1 LPATWAS
8 AAFLL
13 RADSQGDGV
22 SVIDVEG
29 ADLDLPVG
37 LATPIDL
44 PQSAATTALNG
55 HIVRAAGT
63 RKPT

>member
-1 LPATWAS
+1 M
-8 AAFLL
+8 
-13 RADSQGDGV
+13 